1 MTTDRNVIKV
11 YSSTMFYCKNNTNG
25 REHNPILT
33 TAMRMIMDV
42 REHDLIEKCRLL
54 IGIDPNYATLET
66 QALPIGD
73 ILFKT
78 DEGKDVLLVERKSLS
93 DLLASIKD
101 KRYEE
106 QSHRLKHASGFAPH
120 NVVYLIE
127 GVFSSLRTPLEK
139 KLVLSAMTSLY
150 YFKGFAVLRTSGIQE
165 TAELL
170 IHMADKIDRN
180 FMKGVLPWY
189 LIPPGESLANTF
201 VPSDDIPS
209 TNPVEQTTPM
219 ADPEAP
225 SYSGFVKKVKKE
237 NITPENMG
245 EILLCQIPGI
255 SALYAQAILKAFGGF
270 SGILAKIKSPE
281 FSLKEFE
288 NITYECKGKPRRIPK
303 TCGEEIVRY
312 FSGI

>member
-1 MTTDRNVIKV
+1 
-11 YSSTMFYCKNNTNG
+11 
-25 REHNPILT
+25 
-33 TAMRMIMDV
+33 MRMIMDV
-42 REHDLIEKCRLL
+42 REHDLIEKCRVM
-54 IGIDPNYATLET
+54 IEIDPNYATLET

-150 YFKGFAVLRTSGIQE
+150 YFKGFAVLRTSGLQE

-189 LIPPGESLANTF
+189 LIPPGEPLANTF
-201 VPSDDIPS
+201 VPSDATPS
-209 TNPVEQTTPM
+209 TNPVEPATQVET
-219 ADPEAP
+219 EVP

-255 SALYAQAILKAFGGF
+255 SALYAQAILKAFDGF

>member
-1 MTTDRNVIKV
+1 
-11 YSSTMFYCKNNTNG
+11 
-25 REHNPILT
+25 
-33 TAMRMIMDV
+33 MIMDV
-42 REHDLIEKCRLL
+42 REHDLIEKCRL
-54 IGIDPNYATLET
+54 IIDNDPNYATLET
-66 QALPIGD
+66 QSLPIGD

-150 YFKGFAVLRTSGIQE
+150 YFKGFAVLRTSGLQE
-165 TAELL
+165 SAELL

-189 LIPPGESLANTF
+189 LIPPGEALENTF
-201 VPSDDIPS
+201 VPSE
-209 TNPVEQTTPM
+209 VEQAPT
-219 ADPEAP
+219 EAP

-270 SGILAKIKSPE
+270 SGILAKIKGPE
-281 FSLKEFE
+281 FSMKEFE
-288 NITYECKGKPRRIPK
+288 NITYDCKGKPRRIPK

>member
-1 MTTDRNVIKV
+1 
-11 YSSTMFYCKNNTNG
+11 
-25 REHNPILT
+25 
-33 TAMRMIMDV
+33 MIMDV

-54 IGIDPNYATLET
+54 LGNDPNYATLET
-66 QALPIGD
+66 QSLPIGD

-150 YFKGFAVLRTSGIQE
+150 YFKGFAVLRTSGLQE
-165 TAELL
+165 SAELL

-189 LIPPGESLANTF
+189 LIPPGEPLANTF
-201 VPSDDIPS
+201 VPSD
-209 TNPVEQTTPM
+209 VEQAP
-219 ADPEAP
+219 APPAEAP

-270 SGILAKIKSPE
+270 SGVLAKIKGAE
-281 FSLKEFE
+281 FSIKEFE
-288 NITYECKGKPRRIPK
+288 NITYDCKGKPRRIPK

>member
-1 MTTDRNVIKV
+1 
-11 YSSTMFYCKNNTNG
+11 
-25 REHNPILT
+25 
-33 TAMRMIMDV
+33 MDV
-42 REHDLIEKCRLL
+42 REHDLIEKCRVM
-54 IGIDPNYATLET
+54 IGNDPNYATLET
-66 QALPIGD
+66 KSLPIGD

-93 DLLASIKD
+93 DLIASIKD

-120 NVVYLIE
+120 NVIYLIE
-127 GVFSSLRTPLEK
+127 GMFSSLRTPLEK
-139 KLVLSAMTSLY
+139 KLVLSALTSLY
-150 YFKGFAVLRTSGIQE
+150 YFKGFAVLRTSGLQE
-165 TAELL
+165 SAELL

-189 LIPPGESLANTF
+189 LIPPGEPLANTF
-201 VPSDDIPS
+201 VPSD
-209 TNPVEQTTPM
+209 TTTPSETPIEST
-219 ADPEAP
+219 ATENP

-237 NITPENMG
+237 NITPDNMG

-255 SALYAQAILKAFGGF
+255 SSLYAQAILKSFGGF
-270 SGILAKIKSPE
+270 SGVLAKIKGPE
-281 FSLKEFE
+281 FSMKEFE
-288 NITYECKGKPRRIPK
+288 NITYDCKGKPRRIPK